1 MDGDEGAIN
10 RFMAGQIN
18 GFIPG
23 AGQRGEWSKLFGP
36 YQAILDRDVAG
47 YLRNRNSFGDAV
59 VPPGAGLS
67 IQTDWLYGGP
77 LDQSWMARAM
87 GAYSPIKIWYD

>member
-1 MDGDEGAIN
+1 MKVLLTGFG
-10 RFMAGQIN
+10 GQIN

-23 AGQRGEWSKLFGP
+23 AGQVVNGASYLVLT
-36 YQAILDRDVAG
+36 AIDRDVAG

-77 LDQSWMARAM
+77 L
-87 GAYSPIKIWYD
+87 I